1 MDVTNGLTR
10 EVLEAL
16 GAPFP
21 DDEVEFLPRG
31 NWEGKARAL
40 AYIDARSVM
49 RRLDAVVGP
58 ANWSFD
64 FELLSPDGKMVK
76 GQLTVHGVTKND
88 AGEGSSE
95 DEVLK
100 SAVSDALKRCAVH
113 FGIGRYLYYL
123 PSVWAPYDQRKRQF
137 SEPPRI
143 SPAAVEK
150 ALTICGI
157 PTTGAAP
164 TRPQSGRQSIWSAGQ
179 GAESSGDRQATRARS
194 QREPGKLADT
204 PPCCAKCDVPLTAA
218 EAQDSRKALPGVE
231 LFCPKDLEAVVAQ
244 QKRSAAPA
252 DPGAMACSRPDCGKP
267 LTKGQHD
274 VSIRAFGQPLCP
286 ACQKQQARAA
296 A

>member
-1 MDVTNGLTR
+1 METSMEFTR
-10 EVLEAL
+10 DVLEAL

-31 NWEGKARAL
+31 NFEGKARAL

-64 FELLSPDGKMVK
+64 FDLLSPEGKMVK
-76 GQLTVHGVTKND
+76 GKLTVLGITKCD
-88 AGEGSSE
+88 AGEGASE

-137 SEPPRI
+137 SETPRI
-143 SPAAVEK
+143 SPGAIEK

-157 PTTGAAP
+157 PTTNVVHAARPQLSRPNASSGAA
-164 TRPQSGRQSIWSAGQ
+164 TAAQSAAERKSIWAAGAEARNEVAQ
-179 GAESSGDRQATRARS
+179 QASRVREAAPESSGDRAAMAPQ
-194 QREPGKLADT
+194 
-204 PPCCAKCDVPLTAA
+204 PP
-218 EAQDSRKALPGVE
+218 
-231 LFCPKDLEAVVAQ
+231 
-244 QKRSAAPA
+244 AAPA
-252 DPGAMACSRPDCGKP
+252 PAPAPGVPAVDVGTMACSRPDCGKP

>member
-1 MDVTNGLTR
+1 METTMEFTRDVA
-10 EVLEAL
+10 EAL
-16 GAPFP
+16 GAAFP
-21 DDEVEFLPRG
+21 EDEVEFLPRG
-31 NWEGKARAL
+31 NFEGKARAL

-64 FELLSPDGKMVK
+64 FDVLSPDGKMVRGK
-76 GQLTVHGVTKND
+76 LTVLGVTKCD
-88 AGEGSSE
+88 AGEGGSE

-113 FGIGRYLYYL
+113 FGVGRYLYYL

-137 SEPPRI
+137 SETPRI

-157 PTTGAAP
+157 PTTNLVQAM
-164 TRPQSGRQSIWSAGQ
+164 RPQPSRPSAPVGSVNGGGTNGGGQTAAERKSIWAAGVEARNEAAQ
-179 GAESSGDRQATRARS
+179 QASRVREATPESSGDRAAMAPRTPVA
-194 QREPGKLADT
+194 EP
-204 PPCCAKCDVPLTAA
+204 
-218 EAQDSRKALPGVE
+218 
-231 LFCPKDLEAVVAQ
+231 
-244 QKRSAAPA
+244 AAPTLTVSST
-252 DPGAMACSRPDCGKP
+252 DTGTMACSRPDCGKP

>member
-1 MDVTNGLTR
+1 METTMELTR
-10 EVLEAL
+10 EVSEAL

-31 NWEGKARAL
+31 NFEGKARAL

-76 GQLTVHGVTKND
+76 GKLTVLGVTKCD
-88 AGEGSSE
+88 AGEGASE

-137 SEPPRI
+137 SETPRI

-157 PTTGAAP
+157 PTTNVVH
-164 TRPQSGRQSIWSAGQ
+164 THRPQPSRPSAPAAHSGSQTAAERKSIWSAGAEARSE
-179 GAESSGDRQATRARS
+179 GASQTARVREAAPESSGDRAAVTPRPAAAAT
-194 QREPGKLADT
+194 P
-204 PPCCAKCDVPLTAA
+204 
-218 EAQDSRKALPGVE
+218 
-231 LFCPKDLEAVVAQ
+231 
-244 QKRSAAPA
+244 AAPSA
-252 DPGAMACSRPDCGKP
+252 PAVDPGSMACSRPDCGKP

>member
-1 MDVTNGLTR
+1 METTMEFTR

-31 NWEGKARAL
+31 NFEGKARAL

-64 FELLSPDGKMVK
+64 FDLLSPEGKMVK
-76 GQLTVHGVTKND
+76 GKLTVLGITKCD
-88 AGEGSSE
+88 AGEGASE

-137 SEPPRI
+137 SETPRI

-157 PTTGAAP
+157 PTTNLVHAARPQQSRPQPAAGTASSAQSAAERKSIWAAGAEARNEAAQQASRVREAAP
-164 TRPQSGRQSIWSAGQ
+164 
-179 GAESSGDRQATRARS
+179 ESSGDRAAMAPRPAT
-194 QREPGKLADT
+194 
-204 PPCCAKCDVPLTAA
+204 
-218 EAQDSRKALPGVE
+218 
-231 LFCPKDLEAVVAQ
+231 VAP
-244 QKRSAAPA
+244 AAPTPSA
-252 DPGAMACSRPDCGKP
+252 PTVDAGTMACSRPDCGKP